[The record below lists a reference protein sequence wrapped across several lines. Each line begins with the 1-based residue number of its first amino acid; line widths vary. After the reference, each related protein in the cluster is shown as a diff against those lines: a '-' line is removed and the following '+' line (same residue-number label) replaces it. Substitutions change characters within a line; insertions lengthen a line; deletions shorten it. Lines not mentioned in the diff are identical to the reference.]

1 MDIRGLKFVEAIGRL
16 GSFTRAAE
24 EIHIAQ
30 PALSQAI
37 AKLEDELGVQLFFRL
52 PRGATPTPEGK
63 LLLARAARIFD
74 EINSLKRELADA
86 SDLRTGSVTV
96 GFPPM
101 FGLHYFPKLIMAF
114 RTRYPGIE
122 VSALEGSAT
131 DIRQRLEAGTIDI
144 GILESRRV
152 DKEWK
157 SVRLGQDE
165 MVLGVAKD
173 HSLAS
178 KRSIRPG
185 ALADLP
191 MVVLSKG
198 FLQRELLDKYCDAH
212 RVSYRKIMECNF
224 VHMTILAA
232 LEGHGAATL
241 LRSLVEA
248 EPGLA
253 GVSFEPRM
261 FFQFELCWRKDRY
274 FSKASQA
281 LVNFAAGAG
290 ESGQAESARARRR

>member
-1 MDIRGLKFVEAIGRL
+1 MDLRGLQFVEAIGRL

-37 AKLEDELGVQLFFRL
+37 AKLEEELGAQLFFRL
-52 PRGATPTPEGK
+52 PRGATPTPEGQ
-63 LLLARAARIFD
+63 LVLARARRIFD
-74 EINSLKRELADA
+74 EIHSLKRELADSTA
-86 SDLRTGSVTV
+86 LRSGSVTV

-114 RTRYPGIE
+114 RSRYPGIDI
-122 VSALEGSAT
+122 SAVEGSAT
-131 DIRQRLEAGTIDI
+131 DIRARLEAGTIDI

-152 DKEWK
+152 DKQWK
-157 SVRLGQDE
+157 SVRLGRDE
-165 MVLGVAKD
+165 MVLGVSR
-173 HSLAS
+173 HHPLAG
-178 KRSIRPG
+178 KRSIRPS

-198 FLQRELLDKYCDAH
+198 FLQRELLDQYCEAH
-212 RVSYRKIMECNF
+212 KVGYRKVMESNF

-232 LEGHGAATL
+232 QEGHGAATL
-241 LRSLVEA
+241 LRSLIDN

-253 GVSFEPRM
+253 AVSFEPRM
-261 FFQFELCWRKDRY
+261 WFQFDLCWRRDRY

-281 LVNFAAGAG
+281 LVDFA
-290 ESGQAESARARRR
+290 SGMLAPGKC